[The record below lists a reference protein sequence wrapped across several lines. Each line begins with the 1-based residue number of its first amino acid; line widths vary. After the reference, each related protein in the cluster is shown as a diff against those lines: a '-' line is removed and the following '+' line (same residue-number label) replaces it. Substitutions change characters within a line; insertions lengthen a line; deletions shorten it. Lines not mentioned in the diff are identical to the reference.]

1 MSTLNDKLQILQN
14 KLLDTDEKFKIM
26 IIGLGSVGLYLLDYL
41 VSTANPLWKLLL
53 LVATTTRCFQM
64 ST

>member
-26 IIGLGSVGLYLLDYL
+26 IIGLGSVG
-41 VSTANPLWKLLL
+41 WKLLL